1 MTLKLIHGF
10 ENLLTS
16 LVYRIATSD
25 CQSRL
30 LIQVALYI
38 VYYLYG
44 LGEGLFLIFANI
56 KKDTLSLFV
65 NKGKGL

>member
-16 LVYRIATSD
+16 LVYRIVTGD
-25 CQSRL
+25 CQSWL
-30 LIQVALYI
+30 FTQVALYV
-38 VYYLYG
+38 VYYLRG
-44 LGEGLFLIFANI
+44 PGEGLFLIFTSI
-56 KKDTLSLFV
+56 KKDILSLFV